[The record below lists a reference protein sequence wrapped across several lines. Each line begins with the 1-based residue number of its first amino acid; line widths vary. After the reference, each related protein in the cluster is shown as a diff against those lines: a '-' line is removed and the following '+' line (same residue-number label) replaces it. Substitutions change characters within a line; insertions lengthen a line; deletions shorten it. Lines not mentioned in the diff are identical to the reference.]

1 MRGHRAFFFGD
12 AVRDDLRA
20 LERAEAAAREAGQAI
35 LKYYKKTYHVRD
47 KGTDSPVT
55 SADLEANQILR
66 DRLLGPDFGW
76 LSEESAD
83 TPDRLRHATL
93 WVVDP
98 LDGTRD
104 FILGT
109 DEFAVSIGL
118 VRDGRPVLG
127 VIYVPPFDLL
137 YTAARGCGA
146 RLNGDRI
153 SPSAQS
159 NVSETRLV
167 VSRSE
172 CERDGLSDVLRSV
185 NVKHVDYMGSAA
197 LKMVRVATGE
207 ADAYVTLT
215 PKNEWDFCAGEA
227 ILNEAGGRVTDGGG
241 NAFRYNREQTLA
253 PNLTASNGVLHSA
266 LLETFRPFL

>member
-35 LKYYKKTYHVRD
+35 LKYYKKTYH
-47 KGTDSPVT
+47 
-55 SADLEANQILR
+55 
-66 DRLLGPDFGW
+66 
-76 LSEESAD
+76 
-83 TPDRLRHATL
+83 
-93 WVVDP
+93 
-98 LDGTRD
+98 
-104 FILGT
+104 
-109 DEFAVSIGL
+109 

>member
-1 MRGHRAFFFGD
+1 MFD
-12 AVRDDLRA
+12 ILRA
-20 LERAEAAAREAGQAI
+20 AQVAEDAAREAGRAI
-35 LKYYKKTYHVRD
+35 LKYYRKGYDVRD
-47 KGTDSPVT
+47 KGADSPVT
-55 SADLEANQILR
+55 SADLEANQVLR
-66 DRLLGPDFGW
+66 DRLGRAFPDFGW

-83 TPDRLRHATL
+83 SPDRLSRTTL

-109 DEFAVSIGL
+109 DEFAVSVGL

-127 VIYVPPFDLL
+127 VVYVPPLDLL
-137 YTAARGCGA
+137 YTAAEGHPA
-146 RLNGDRI
+146 RLNGGRI
-153 SPSAQS
+153 APSATS
-159 NVSETRLV
+159 KVSEARLI

-172 CERDGLSDVLRSV
+172 SERDGLGEVLKQVSV
-185 NVKHVDYMGSAA
+185 RHVDYTGSAA
-197 LKMVRVATGE
+197 LKLARVAAGE

-227 ILNEAGGRVTDGGG
+227 ILSEAGGRVTDGRGET
-241 NAFRYNREQTLA
+241 FRYNRKQTRV

-266 LLETFRPFL
+266 LLETFRAFQR